1 MKAVVTNV
9 QCASVRVEGETVGRI
24 GNGFLILLGVT
35 HGDTEAEVNKLADKI
50 CSLRV
55 FKDEAGKINKG
66 LADISGEVLVVSQFT
81 LYASCRHGRRPDF
94 LSAAKPETANELYER
109 FVARVRENGFHT
121 ETGIFGAYMEVESIN
136 DGPFTLVID
145 TEDLK

>member
-9 QCASVRVEGETVGRI
+9 LSASVRVEGETVGKI
-24 GNGFLILLGVT
+24 ENGFLILLGVT

-50 CSLRV
+50 CGLRV
-55 FKDEAGKINKG
+55 FKDEAGKINKS
-66 LADISGEVLVVSQFT
+66 LADIGGEVLVVSQFT

-94 LSAAKPETANELYER
+94 LAAAKPEIANELYER
-109 FVARVRENGFHT
+109 FVARVRDKGFRT
-121 ETGIFGAYMEVESIN
+121 ETGVFGAYMEVESVN

-145 TEDLK
+145 TEDLT

>member
-9 QCASVRVEGETVGRI
+9 QRASVRVDGKTVGEI

-35 HGDTEAEVNKLADKI
+35 HGDTEADGQKLADKI

-66 LADISGEVLVVSQFT
+66 LGEIGGEVLVVSQFT

-94 LSAAKPETANELYER
+94 LAAAKPDAANALYER
-109 FVARVRENGFHT
+109 FVARVRENGFRT
-121 ETGIFGAYMEVESIN
+121 ATGVFGAYMEVESVN

-145 TEDLK
+145 SEDLK

>member
-9 QCASVRVEGETVGRI
+9 QCASVRVDGETVGKI
-24 GNGFLILLGVT
+24 KNGFLILLGVT
-35 HGDTEAEVNKLADKI
+35 HGDTEAEVLKLADKI
-50 CSLRV
+50 CGLRV
-55 FKDEAGKINKG
+55 FKDEEGKINKG
-66 LADISGEVLVVSQFT
+66 LADINGEVLVVSQFT

-94 LSAAKPETANELYER
+94 LAAAKPELANALYER

-121 ETGIFGAYMEVESIN
+121 ETGVFGAYMEVESIN